1 MAMRMKYLIYFL
13 LPLLLLSCGKEQD
26 SNLLVDKNS
35 EGAKETYTI
44 SYSAIINGSEVTRA
58 TLGEGGSFASGYVFQ
73 SGDRLFVSYE
83 SGGNSLY
90 GVLNLTDG
98 AGTSTGEFE
107 GDLTCS
113 AGFYP
118 GTSNPVINFTLV
130 GVNAATGFYTIS
142 DDKITTGPSYPSVID
157 YTSETLAGMVEKYS
171 HFTAS
176 GNFTSNSFTLQQQS
190 VFLNFSIKFDASALG
205 SPTPGTVS
213 VSLKPSSDGAAIF
226 TANNV
231 SLADGKFVS
240 FTGVFQAGDD
250 LQGQGIYVSGIH
262 CEPDF
267 ADDLT
272 LAANKYY
279 SVERN
284 TFHWDGFRIKA
295 TVANTT
301 VTFNADYAANIE
313 YSEDGGYTWTAGTT
327 PYTFVNVDD
336 EICVRGDRENYKND
350 SGNDEYGTPGDK
362 PLFTTSNNNKVYIA
376 GNIMSLLH
384 DKNNLV
390 ESAFQGTFSKG
401 ANNNKVTYID
411 IAEGDPLILPVTTLA
426 DKCYMQMFRNCTSLT
441 HAPTFTVETAAYR
454 CCYNMFRD
462 CSNLSNVSSISLPAN
477 EMKKDCYREMFRLC
491 TSLTSVNSDLLPAT
505 VLAESCYQQM
515 FQKSGIKT
523 APNLPAGE
531 LVTSCYS
538 EMFRDCANLNYI
550 KCLAKTG
557 INNLNNSTSNWVN
570 GVSASGTFVKYGDI
584 NINITWQTNVNG
596 IPSGWTV
603 QEATQ

>member
-26 SNLLVDKNS
+26 SNLLVDKKS

-98 AGTSTGEFE
+98 VGTSTGEFE

-142 DDKITTGPSYPSVID
+142 DDKITAGPSYPSVID

-240 FTGVFQAGDD
+240 FTGVFQAGNN

-267 ADDLT
+267 AADLT

-284 TFHWDGFRIKA
+284 TFHWDGFRIKG
-295 TVANTT
+295 TVNNTT
-301 VTFNADYAANIE
+301 ITFNYNYADDGIE
-313 YSEDGGYTWTAGTT
+313 YSSDEGLSWTHYTAPFTLNA
-327 PYTFVNVDD
+327 DE
-336 EICVRGDRENYKND
+336 EICVRGNRANYENN
-350 SGNDEYGTPGDK
+350 GGDEYGTPGSN
-362 PLFTTSNNNKVYIA
+362 PIFTATNKVYIS
-376 GNIMSLLH
+376 GNIMSLLE

-390 ESAFQGTFSKG
+390 ASAFHGAFSKG
-401 ANNNKVTYID
+401 SSTAVTYID
-411 IAEGDPLILPVTTLA
+411 IDPDANLILPATTLPTS
-426 DKCYMQMFRNCTSLT
+426 CYQQMFRNCTNLT
-441 HAPTFTVETAAYR
+441 KAPKFRAETVAYR
-454 CCYNMFRD
+454 CCYNMFRQ
-462 CSNLSNVSSISLPAN
+462 CSKLKDVSGIELPA
-477 EMKKDCYREMFRLC
+477 ETLAIDCYRELFRQC
-491 TSLTSVNSDLLPAT
+491 SVLESAPMLPAPT
-505 VLAESCYQQM
+505 LVQECYRQM
-515 FQKSGIKT
+515 FSNTKLK
-523 APNLPAGE
+523 NL
-531 LVTSCYS
+531 
-538 EMFRDCANLNYI
+538 I
-550 KCLAKTG
+550 CLATD
-557 INNLNNSTSNWVN
+557 NSALNCTNEWLSGVENSNSHTFYKAPGTSDDFWSRN
-570 GVSASGTFVKYGDI
+570 AH
-584 NINITWQTNVNG
+584 G
-596 IPSGWTV
+596 IPSSWNV
-603 QEATQ
+603 SDYE

>member
-26 SNLLVDKNS
+26 SNLLVDKKS

-190 VFLNFSIKFDASALG
+190 VFLDFSIKFDASVLG
-205 SPTPGTVS
+205 GSTPETVS
-213 VSLKPSSDGAAIF
+213 VSLKPSSDGTAIF

-231 SLADGKFVS
+231 SLTDGKLVS
-240 FTGVFQAGDD
+240 FVGVFQAGND

-267 ADDLT
+267 AADLT

-301 VTFNADYAANIE
+301 VTFDANYAANIE
-313 YSEDGGYTWTAGTT
+313 YSEDGGYTWTSGTT
-327 PYTFVNVDD
+327 PCTLVSVND
-336 EICVRGDRENYKND
+336 EMCVRGNRTNYTNYENANYD
-350 SGNDEYGTPGDK
+350 TPASH
-362 PLFTTSNNNKVYIA
+362 PLFSTSNNKLVYIA
-376 GNIMSLLH
+376 GNIMSLLN
-384 DKNNLV
+384 DANSL
-390 ESAFQGTFSKG
+390 EASAFHGTFSKG
-401 ANNNKVTYID
+401 TSNLTYID
-411 IAEGDPLILPVTTLA
+411 ISETDPLYLPVTTLA
-426 DKCYMQMFRNCTSLT
+426 SKCYTQMFRQCTSLT
-441 HAPTFTVETAAYR
+441 HAPTFTVEGAANR
-454 CCYNMFRD
+454 CCYNMFRG
-462 CSNLSNVSSISLPAN
+462 CSNLSDISSISLPAVTMY
-477 EMKKDCYREMFRLC
+477 EDCYREMFRLC
-491 TSLTSVNSDLLPAT
+491 SSLTDVSSLSLPAT
-505 VLAESCYQQM
+505 QLATSCYQQM
-515 FQKSGIKT
+515 FQATGITT
-523 APNLPAGE
+523 APNLPAPT

-538 EMFRDCANLNYI
+538 EMFRGCTNLNYI

-557 INNLNNSTSNWVN
+557 INSNNSTSNWVTD
-570 GVSASGTFVKYGDI
+570 VSASGTFVKYSDI
-584 NINITWQTNVNG
+584 PWPTSGNG